1 MSTQTTRATE
11 APAEPSPGDIAVRT
25 PTAMD
30 QLELR
35 DLAHRVGEPV
45 PEQPVVVAAVDGQVV
60 AGRSVPTG
68 VVVFDPAHASAPVRD
83 ALRRFDRHG

>member
-1 MSTQTTRATE
+1 MSTQTARTTQPTQAAR
-11 APAEPSPGDIAVRT
+11 IAVRE

-35 DLAHRVGEPV
+35 DLAHRIGEPV
-45 PEQPVVVAAVDGQVV
+45 PPQPVVVAAVDGQVV

-68 VVVFDPAHASAPVRD
+68 VVVFDPAHAPAPVRD
-83 ALRRFDRHG
+83 ALRRFDRRG